1 MRGHFFCPKRR
12 QTPIIEAEKSRR
24 ACPPTSR
31 LTSSAINHAVRR
43 RRIFTP
49 TPISPIELRETHPPF
64 ARHEKPGKPER
75 DGFLAERER
84 LEAVLFQRLQSARRQ
99 GEVSSQS
106 SSRYRVQLV
115 VSSPDFTVPQPKT
128 QSSLTF
134 GFTRFFPFFREDG
147 GVPETTKDDKVP
159 GRWVL
164 YLKNFR
170 PSNKSIQHLVC
181 KLVARMDKQELG
193 PR

>member
-1 MRGHFFCPKRR
+1 M
-12 QTPIIEAEKSRR
+12 
-24 ACPPTSR
+24 
-31 LTSSAINHAVRR
+31 
-43 RRIFTP
+43 
-49 TPISPIELRETHPPF
+49 
-64 ARHEKPGKPER
+64 
-75 DGFLAERER
+75 
-84 LEAVLFQRLQSARRQ
+84 
-99 GEVSSQS
+99 
-106 SSRYRVQLV
+106 QLV
-115 VSSPDFTVPQPKT
+115 VSSPDFTLPQPKT